1 MLPIV
6 PVKDVDEAI
15 AIIRAKCVALSFSP
29 LTWGVGS
36 QDVRVHTLTVPRPHP
51 ATPSHSPTHRDYP
64 LAVYVFSNDP
74 KFEKK
79 GACMRLAPV
88 PGAPRV
94 CVYAVLTE

>member
-15 AIIRAKCVALSFSP
+15 AIIRAKCVAVPYLVCGVYADDSP
-29 LTWGVGS
+29 
-36 QDVRVHTLTVPRPHP
+36 
-51 ATPSHSPTHRDYP
+51 TPQPPSTRLPTHRDYP

-79 GACMRLAPV
+79 GACMRLVPV

-94 CVYAVLTE
+94 CVYAMLTE